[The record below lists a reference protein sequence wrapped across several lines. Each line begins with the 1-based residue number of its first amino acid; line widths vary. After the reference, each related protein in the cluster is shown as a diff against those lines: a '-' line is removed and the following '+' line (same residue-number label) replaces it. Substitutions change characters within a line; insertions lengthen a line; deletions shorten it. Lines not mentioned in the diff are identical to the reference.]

1 MIRAGDR
8 TVAQIYEQHR
18 KSKSNKRH
26 KSDLIQK
33 IANLA
38 EEKAV
43 SKQEGNL
50 FYCTHILQSNI
61 FYLILFFSFSPLL
74 KVVKNYEEKIVEI
87 QNFNEQKILRR
98 KELIDSYFEAGLFQN
113 IRFKSLLYEVMIR
126 KNFPSCLPLSSASP
140 FFASYSSINEIFN

>member
-43 SKQEGNL
+43 SK
-50 FYCTHILQSNI
+50 
-61 FYLILFFSFSPLL
+61 
-74 KVVKNYEEKIVEI
+74 
-87 QNFNEQKILRR
+87 
-98 KELIDSYFEAGLFQN
+98 
-113 IRFKSLLYEVMIR
+113 
-126 KNFPSCLPLSSASP
+126 
-140 FFASYSSINEIFN
+140 